1 VLTEEQADALLAAWD
16 ERLRRVDESLLA
28 LEGDST
34 WQLIAPDGRLLGTLE
49 GQTRAEVAP
58 AVEAMSRLFE
68 DRERL
73 VAIVEQA
80 RGVRATLSSLAF
92 WQNEEKL
99 AQVEALLTGPSI
111 SLGAELTPL
120 SRRSLLDPGP
130 REVAIS
136 PEELVARMTN
146 AFETTRNLTAR
157 LSRAWAKLEPALEEI
172 ERELQLLERAPE
184 RQLLDAD
191 PEARAALAALAAEVN
206 AQRTQVARDPLGVE
220 GNLRSAIAPQLA
232 TVRARLAARREL
244 ADRVEVA
251 LAGVAGARRALREC
265 FEAAHAAYTKL
276 AREVTEPA
284 ARARPKPTTELQG
297 LEDWLATL
305 GKTIAAGKLSAAEVG
320 LARWREE
327 ADKLL
332 VEAREATRIAE
343 KSLAIRDEM
352 RGRVSARQAQLR
364 ALAGRGVD
372 VARAQALVEAAER
385 LAGRTPTDVAAARS
399 AVEALDIATNSL
411 GRGQR

>member
-1 VLTEEQADALLAAWD
+1 
-16 ERLRRVDESLLA
+16 
-28 LEGDST
+28 
-34 WQLIAPDGRLLGTLE
+34 
-49 GQTRAEVAP
+49 
-58 AVEAMSRLFE
+58 
-68 DRERL
+68 
-73 VAIVEQA
+73 
-80 RGVRATLSSLAF
+80 
-92 WQNEEKL
+92 
-99 AQVEALLTGPSI
+99 
-111 SLGAELTPL
+111 
-120 SRRSLLDPGP
+120 
-130 REVAIS
+130 
-136 PEELVARMTN
+136 
-146 AFETTRNLTAR
+146 
-157 LSRAWAKLEPALEEI
+157 
-172 ERELQLLERAPE
+172 
-184 RQLLDAD
+184 
-191 PEARAALAALAAEVN
+191 VN